1 MEHAVLPFDARVAAT
16 VVRVL
21 HAALALDVSRLRSFC
36 TSMPDPRREG
46 RRTARSGQLSR
57 GCRPSA
63 STGWPLWK
71 SIAVAAENSPP
82 SNSRS
87 KRSRTGSCAR
97 AGVNAVLRHNCGTSP
112 SSSSRWISHRLMRM
126 AKRSAQP
133 DRRLPLFFQA
143 TLDAPLPSLER
154 RRIVNR
160 SSARCARPTRT
171 RDACG
176 GRTAGVACC
185 RWVTDLARRGT

>member
-21 HAALALDVSRLRSFC
+21 HATLALDVSGPRSFC
-36 TSMPDPRREG
+36 TSMPYPRREVGVRHEAGSFPEDVDRRLPLVGLYG
-46 RRTARSGQLSR
+46 RASRSQ
-57 GCRPSA
+57 P
-63 STGWPLWK
+63 
-71 SIAVAAENSPP
+71 ENSPP

-87 KRSRTGSCAR
+87 KRSRTGSCVR